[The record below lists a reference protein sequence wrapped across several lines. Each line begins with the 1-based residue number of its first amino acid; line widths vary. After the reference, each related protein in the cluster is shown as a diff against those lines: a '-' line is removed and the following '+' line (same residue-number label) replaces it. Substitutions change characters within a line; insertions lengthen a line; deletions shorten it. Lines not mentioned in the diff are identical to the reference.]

1 MKTLILCAANVC
13 RSPAAEVLWRHA
25 AAERGFEHAVASAGL
40 RARSGQLP
48 SSVMSSLLLSRGV
61 VLPERGAVPFHRALA
76 CRHEL
81 ILVMEPAQQQQ
92 LLALAPEL
100 TGRVHL
106 LGRWGQGPVRDPTG
120 GPAEAYTY
128 CLEQMATAVDA
139 WLDRLTAPASRPMA
153 RPSRVAVAA
162 HA

>member
-1 MKTLILCAANVC
+1 MKTLIVCAANVC

-25 AAERGFEHAVASAGL
+25 AAERSFPHAVASAGL

-48 SSVMSSLLLSRGV
+48 SNYMSGLLQARGV
-61 VLPERGAVPFHRALA
+61 VLPERGSVQFHRALA

-120 GPAEAYTY
+120 GPPEAYAY
-128 CLEQMATAVDA
+128 CLEQLAAAVDA
-139 WLDRLTAPASRPMA
+139 WLDRLTAPVSRAVDRPA
-153 RPSRVAVAA
+153 RGAMSA